1 MKLRVFTLPLGPSGC
16 FDDLPVVQFCEGRR
30 IVEFV
35 SHFFTV
41 AGTPTWSVLIAYRD
55 ALPSP
60 APRPGNSAGSTSEQ
74 PRLCSTDEALY
85 EVLRA
90 WRNAQALEQGVPP
103 YALFTNRQLRDL
115 ALQRPQTAAALAKI
129 PGVGSTR
136 VDRHADAV
144 LAIVREAA
152 GAEPAVTQ

>member
-1 MKLRVFTLPLGPSGC
+1 MHRRLTLKSLAAALLAGAAT
-16 FDDLPVVQFCEGRR
+16 LATAQQPV
-30 IVEFV
+30 
-35 SHFFTV
+35 
-41 AGTPTWSVLIAYRD
+41 LNLY
-55 ALPSP
+55 
-60 APRPGNSAGSTSEQ
+60 SARHYQ
-74 PRLCSTDEALY
+74 TDEALY